1 MADTDSAGRVARNE
15 RTEAASPGLDTLA
28 GARYSTNNVAGR
40 TVLIAGASGASG
52 IAMAHA
58 LSVAGA
64 RVLAVARSQERLDA
78 LVEQVPDADTRVC
91 DLTNASAVAEL
102 AMRIHLKFG
111 PVDGLI
117 NLVGGWRG
125 GGGLTGQSD
134 EDWRFL
140 EGSLTSLRNISR
152 TFYDDLV
159 ASPAGRLA
167 IVSSTSVEHP
177 TAGGANYVALKAAAE
192 AWTLAIAQGFRKAAS
207 SGPSQASS
215 GTEPTAAAVIFRV
228 KALAGLEETLAA
240 SVVDLWS
247 QDAASV
253 NGRTITL
260 AENQ

>member
-1 MADTDSAGRVARNE
+1 MAELGGRAARVSRSESQEIGSQGLDRVAS
-15 RTEAASPGLDTLA
+15 AP
-28 GARYSTNNVAGR
+28 YSTNVIAGR

-52 IAMAHA
+52 IALAHA
-58 LSVAGA
+58 LSTAGV

-91 DLTNASAVAEL
+91 DLTSPSAVAEL

-111 PVDGLI
+111 SVDGLI

-125 GGGLTGQSD
+125 GGGLADQSD

-192 AWTLAIAQGFRKAAS
+192 AWTRAAGQGFTKAGS
-207 SGPSQASS
+207 P
-215 GTEPTAAAVIFRV
+215 AAAVIFRV

-240 SVVDLWS
+240 SVVGLWS
-247 QDAASV
+247 QDAASL
-253 NGRTITL
+253 NGRIIEL
-260 AENQ
+260 AAPAA